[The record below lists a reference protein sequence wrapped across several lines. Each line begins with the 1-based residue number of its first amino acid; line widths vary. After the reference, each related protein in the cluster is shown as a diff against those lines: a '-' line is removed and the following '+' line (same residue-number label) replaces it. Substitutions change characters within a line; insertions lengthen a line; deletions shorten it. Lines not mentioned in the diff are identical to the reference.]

1 MEIIDLKENGI
12 MKDTVRTY
20 SGRMATMRDFHSY
33 FDCTV
38 EFDDGTVLPHTNY
51 GCFWFGNIKHPDDT
65 WPMAPEIGET
75 AEVRGRKVSVVD
87 MPTRTNVAF
96 LLEDG
101 KIVTG
106 RSYCDITRGYF
117 GDIRCTPQEIEN
129 ECSLGDVI
137 INKKGEQA
145 TVTKIYERN
154 RKNPRAARYV
164 DLTFERNGKKIVVE
178 HKSYRTALAGTI
190 LCPTPTQQQKME
202 IPVDLPKTVKAKDS
216 SCYKLESSIG
226 GRLEVLVDNV
236 LVKRVPYQQ
245 YLDGEIKLPKNYA
258 EKKKRIGETSVN
270 KRGEHMKLVVWRD
283 TMDIDALVDGE
294 PATHRTYQNFQLGKI
309 VSDRQ
314 REVLDRQAAEGREH
328 KVNRELISRMA
339 KLGRVSANQM
349 GQRMALWKYV
359 DADNVSVLFESGA
372 VAETTWYAYS
382 HGLVVDPSEEEKAM
396 ETMKRAGS
404 KGTCRRGHKEN
415 PAVVSRRMSEAMA
428 KKETKDVWGRSRK
441 PFAAYT
447 DCSADD
453 EQARACD
460 ISRTLDGCA
469 ASLCM
474 YAMTMVDPAKEALN
488 TLAKAAMTIS
498 ERLRSQEAATGKVA
512 GEVMML
518 AQTIRKVAEDS
529 MGNPYLDSALENT
542 AKILESLFRP

>member
-1 MEIIDLKENGI
+1 MEIINLKESGM
-12 MKDTVRTY
+12 MKNAVRTY
-20 SGRMATMRDFHSY
+20 SGRMATLKEFRTY

-38 EFDDGTVLPHTNY
+38 EFDDGIVLQHANY

-106 RSYCDITRGYF
+106 RDYCDINRGYF
-117 GDIRCTPQEIEN
+117 GDIRHTPQGAGN
-129 ECSLGDVI
+129 GCSLGEVI
-137 INKKGEQA
+137 INKKGECA
-145 TVTKIYERN
+145 MITKIYGRN
-154 RKNPRAARYV
+154 RVNPQAARYV
-164 DLTFERNGKKIVVE
+164 DLTFECGGRKIVVE
-178 HKSYRTALAGTI
+178 HKNYRTALAGTI
-190 LCPTPTQQQKME
+190 LCPTPAQQQEME
-202 IPVDLPKTVKAKDS
+202 IPADLPKSVAAKDGS
-216 SCYKLESSIG
+216 TYRLESSAG

-236 LVKRVPYQQ
+236 LVKRVPYRQ
-245 YLDGEIKLPKNYA
+245 YLDGEIKLPARYA

-270 KRGEHMKLVVWRD
+270 KRGEHMMLAVWRD
-283 TMDIDALVDGE
+283 AGDIDILVDGE
-294 PATHRTYQNFQLGKI
+294 PATHRTYQNFRLGKVI
-309 VSDRQ
+309 SDRQ
-314 REVLDRQAAEGREH
+314 RKSLDRRAAEGRER
-328 KVNRELISRMA
+328 KANREIISRMA
-339 KLGRVSANQM
+339 QLGRVSANKI
-349 GQRMALWKYV
+349 GQRMALWKYT
-359 DADNVSVLFESGA
+359 DADHVSVLFESGS

-382 HGLVVDPSEEEKAM
+382 HGLVAESAEGQETIEAMQKA
-396 ETMKRAGS
+396 EPQSGS
-404 KGTCRRGHKEN
+404 GWGFQEN
-415 PAVVSRRMSEAMA
+415 PAVVARKMSEALA
-428 KKETKDVWGRSRK
+428 KQGTKDVWGRSRK
-441 PFAAYT
+441 PFMYADSST
-447 DCSADD
+447 DD
-453 EQARACD
+453 ERACD

-498 ERLRSQEAATGKVA
+498 ERLRSQEAAAGKVA